1 MAKDGTGRGG
11 ARPGAGRPR
20 KPLAE
25 KIREGQT
32 SHRKTE
38 IMAFD
43 APIQDLTGAEMP
55 PVKHFLDEEQKAG
68 IELEAKQLYIE
79 TWDWISARG
88 CAHLIN
94 PFLVQQYAMAAARW
108 IQCERA
114 VSQFGFLARHPTT
127 SQAIR
132 SPYVSMAADYMA
144 QSNRLWAEIFGV
156 IRANSMTE
164 YTGNTP
170 QDDLMER
177 LLNKKGGS

>member
-20 KPLAE
+20 KPLVD
-25 KIREGQT
+25 KIRDGQT

-38 IMAFD
+38 VMAFD
-43 APIQDLTGAEMP
+43 APVGNLEGLPMP
-55 PVKHFLDEEQKAG
+55 PAKQFLEENQKAG
-68 IELEAKQLYIE
+68 IELEAKQLYEE
-79 TWDWISARG
+79 TWDWINERG
-88 CAHLIN
+88 CASLIN
-94 PFLVQQYAMAAARW
+94 PFLVQQYAMASARW

-114 VSQFGFLARHPTT
+114 VSQFGFLAKHPTT
-127 SQAIR
+127 GQATR
-132 SPYVSMAADYMA
+132 SPYVAMAADYMA

-170 QDDLMER
+170 QDDLMEK
-177 LLNKKGGS
+177 LLSGKKG